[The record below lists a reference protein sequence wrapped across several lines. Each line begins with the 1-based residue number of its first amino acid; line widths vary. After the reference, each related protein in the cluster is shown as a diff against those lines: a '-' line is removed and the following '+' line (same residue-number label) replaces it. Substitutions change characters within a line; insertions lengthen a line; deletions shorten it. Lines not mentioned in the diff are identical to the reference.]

1 MDSPRQRAAR
11 SPREAAHLGWLYL
24 RKLKFHRSRTYLAEK
39 QHTAHTMVAR
49 LTPRRWR
56 RCPVELPVRVV
67 FRDGAE
73 KVVVPGRG
81 TELSQGGMALYA
93 GLPLKPGDLIE
104 IEFQIPSRLQVSGI
118 IRDRNGYCF
127 GLEFLIPL
135 P

>member
-1 MDSPRQRAAR
+1 
-11 SPREAAHLGWLYL
+11 
-24 RKLKFHRSRTYLAEK
+24 
-39 QHTAHTMVAR
+39 
-49 LTPRRWR
+49 
-56 RCPVELPVRVV
+56 V

-104 IEFQIPSRLQVSGI
+104 IEFQIPSRRQVSGI